1 MRTMFE
7 TNKAAQIARER
18 RAYNITVL
26 GLCETRW
33 TQSGQVRLNT
43 GEMIL
48 YSGHEEEDAHHT
60 EGVAFMLSHEAQNA
74 LINWEAAGPRII
86 CASFKTKKENI
97 KLNIIQCYAPTNDK
111 DEETK
116 EDFYNKLQTLCDKL
130 KEKDMTILM
139 GDLNA
144 KIGSDNSGYEE
155 VMGRQGLGKMNEN
168 GEMLADFCAF
178 NNMIIGGSVFPHR
191 RIHKATWV
199 SPDHRTENQIDHICI
214 GRKFRRSMQDV
225 RVQRGADA
233 ASDHHL
239 VLARMKMKLKKREV
253 KRSTRTQYN
262 VDFLQDRVTKE
273 TFRLTVRNK
282 YEALQDILDEGNMD
296 IDTQWQQIKEMWTST
311 CSEVLGKKKY
321 QQKDWISAETVNKVQ
336 VRKEK
341 KGAVNNSRTRA
352 AKAAAQE
359 EYTEANRAVKN
370 SVKTDKA
377 NFIEDLAKEA
387 EDASAQGNMKQL
399 YDVTRKLAGKYKN
412 TDRPIKDKNG
422 NVLTSDEDQLKRWR
436 EHFEEL
442 LNRPPPQ
449 NPPDIAPAEEVLQI
463 NCERP
468 SKAEIEKA
476 IQHMKRGKASGPD
489 KIPAEAIKA
498 DIETSTEILHDLFG
512 KIWEQ
517 EEIPTEWKEGYLVKL
532 PKKGDMQECKNYRGI
547 MLLSVPGKV
556 LNRIILDRLKTGVDA
571 KLRDHQAGFRK
582 DRSCTDQI
590 ATLRIIVEQSMEW
603 DSSLYINFVD
613 YEKAFDSLD
622 RDTLWKLLQHYGIPE
637 KFISLIRSSYE
648 DMACRVIHAGQ
659 LTDSFMVKTGV
670 RQGCLLSPFL
680 FLLAIDWIMKK
691 TTKNRRN
698 GIQWTPWSQLEDL
711 DFADD
716 LALLS
721 HSHKQMQEKTE
732 QLNTVS
738 TQLGLNI
745 NRSKTKTMKANTK
758 NNNPITL
765 NGEPLEET
773 DAFTYLGSTINK
785 TGGTEEDVKA
795 RIQKAR
801 VAFIMLRKIWRAKRI
816 KINSKMRLFNSNV
829 KAVLLYGAETWRT
842 TQKTLK
848 KIQTF
853 INKCLRRIL
862 HLKWTDKVPNTTLWK
877 TTKQLPIENEIKKRK
892 WRWIGHTLR
901 KPPES
906 ITRQAITWNPPGKRR
921 RGRPRNTWQ
930 RDTEKD
936 TKEMGYTWKEMEK
949 MATNRK
955 QWRSLVDGL
964 CSERAKRHK

>member
-1 MRTMFE
+1 MFE
-7 TNKAAQIARER
+7 ANKAAQIARER
-18 RAYNITVL
+18 RAYDITVL

-43 GEMIL
+43 GEIIL

-74 LINWEAAGPRII
+74 LISWEAAGPRII
-86 CASFKTKKENI
+86 YASFKTKKEKI

-155 VMGRQGLGKMNEN
+155 VMGRQGLGNMNEN
-168 GEMLADFCAF
+168 GEMLAEFCAF
-178 NNMIIGGSVFPHR
+178 NNMIIGGSMFPHR

-225 RVQRGADA
+225 RVQRVADA

-253 KRSTRTQYN
+253 KKSTRTPYN
-262 VDFLQDRVTKE
+262 MDFLKDRLTTE

-282 YEALQDILDEGNMD
+282 YEALQDLLDEGNMD

-311 CSEVLGKKKY
+311 CSEVLGQKKY
-321 QQKDWISAETVNKVQ
+321 QQKDFCRHSQQSA
-336 VRKEK
+336 R
-341 KGAVNNSRTRA
+341 
-352 AKAAAQE
+352 
-359 EYTEANRAVKN
+359 
-370 SVKTDKA
+370 
-377 NFIEDLAKEA
+377 
-387 EDASAQGNMKQL
+387 
-399 YDVTRKLAGKYKN
+399 KYKR

-422 NVLTSDEDQLKRWR
+422 NVLTSDEEQLKRWR

-449 NPPDIAPAEEVLQI
+449 NPPDITPAEEVLQI
-463 NCERP
+463 ICERP
-468 SKAEIEKA
+468 SKAEIAKA
-476 IQHMKRGKASGPD
+476 IHHMKRGKASGPD

-498 DIETSTEILHDLFG
+498 DIETSTEILHDLLG

-532 PKKGDMQECKNYRGI
+532 PKKGDMQDCNNYRGI

-556 LNRIILDRLKTGVDA
+556 LNRVILDRLKTVVDA

-603 DSSLYINFVD
+603 ESSLYINFVD

-622 RDTLWKLLQHYGIPE
+622 RDTLWKLLQHYGIPN
-637 KFISLIRSSYE
+637 KLISLIRNSYE

-659 LTDSFMVKTGV
+659 LTDPFMVKTGV
-670 RQGCLLSPFL
+670 RQ
-680 FLLAIDWIMKK
+680 
-691 TTKNRRN
+691 
-698 GIQWTPWSQLEDL
+698 
-711 DFADD
+711 
-716 LALLS
+716 
-721 HSHKQMQEKTE
+721 
-732 QLNTVS
+732 
-738 TQLGLNI
+738 
-745 NRSKTKTMKANTK
+745 
-758 NNNPITL
+758 
-765 NGEPLEET
+765 
-773 DAFTYLGSTINK
+773 
-785 TGGTEEDVKA
+785 
-795 RIQKAR
+795 
-801 VAFIMLRKIWRAKRI
+801 
-816 KINSKMRLFNSNV
+816 
-829 KAVLLYGAETWRT
+829 
-842 TQKTLK
+842 
-848 KIQTF
+848 
-853 INKCLRRIL
+853 
-862 HLKWTDKVPNTTLWK
+862 
-877 TTKQLPIENEIKKRK
+877 
-892 WRWIGHTLR
+892 
-901 KPPES
+901 
-906 ITRQAITWNPPGKRR
+906 
-921 RGRPRNTWQ
+921 
-930 RDTEKD
+930 
-936 TKEMGYTWKEMEK
+936 
-949 MATNRK
+949 
-955 QWRSLVDGL
+955 
-964 CSERAKRHK
+964 